1 MPRKSN
7 KDTPTVIGRTLYTA
21 GEFNGVEVNGQQ
33 WGEFKKTRQTF
44 YFDAQGK
51 AKWASFTAR
60 CEERR
65 NGFFWY
71 AFAGK
76 EKKTFKAYIG
86 RTETLG
92 SDRLEIASKRLYE
105 MMNEEGEG
113 EDNKPA
119 T

>member
-1 MPRKSN
+1 MPRKSS
-7 KDTPTVIGRTLYTA
+7 KTTPTVIGRTLYTED
-21 GEFNGVEVNGQQ
+21 EFNGVEVNSQQ
-33 WGEFKKTRQTF
+33 WGEFKKTMQTF

-51 AKWASFTAR
+51 PLWSNFTAR
-60 CEERR
+60 CEKRS

-71 AFAGK
+71 AYSKKGGK
-76 EKKTFKAYIG
+76 LFKAYIG

-105 MMNEEGEG
+105 MLNEENEG